1 MTTHEDRQLDRKITK
16 PLKGPMISRKEEMP
30 QYATRRGQQLDKKV
44 NEVCG
49 RFGALGEGRY
59 API

>member
-1 MTTHEDRQLDRKITK
+1 MK
-16 PLKGPMISRKEEMP
+16 PVEGPMISRKEEMP